1 MANVMITY
9 KLKPGVTREAYEA
22 WVRTYDYPNIRGI
35 KRVAAFTNHRVERL
49 LIGEGAPSM
58 DYVEVFDIPDL
69 DGFTAEDLGS
79 DHLQAVM
86 GEFMGWVDNPQFL
99 VVSPVV

>member
-9 KLKPGVTREAYEA
+9 KLKSGVTREAFEA
-22 WVRTYDYPNIRGI
+22 WVKSYDYPNIRGI
-35 KRVAAFTNHRVERL
+35 KRVASFTNHRVERL
-49 LIGEGAPSM
+49 LIGEGAPSV

-86 GEFMGWVDNPQFL
+86 GAFMGWVDNPQFL
-99 VVSPVV
+99 VVSPIE

>member
-9 KLKPGVTREAYEA
+9 KLKSGVTREDFEA
-22 WVRTYDYPNIRGI
+22 WVRSYDYPNIRGI
-35 KRVAAFTNHRVERL
+35 TRVASFTNHRVERL
-49 LIGEGAPSM
+49 LIGEGAPSV

-69 DGFTAEDLGS
+69 DGFTAEDLGGA
-79 DHLQAVM
+79 HLQAVM
-86 GEFMGWVDNPQFL
+86 GAFMGWVDNPQFL

>member
-9 KLKPGVTREAYEA
+9 RLQAGKTREAFEA

-35 KRVAAFTNHRVERL
+35 KRVAGFTNHRVERL
-49 LIGEGAPSM
+49 LIGEGAPSV
-58 DYVEVFDIPDL
+58 DYIEVFDIPDL

-86 GEFMGWVDNPQFL
+86 GAFMDWVDSPQFL
-99 VVSPVV
+99 VVSPIA

>member
-9 KLKPGVTREAYEA
+9 KLKAGVTRDAFET
-22 WVRTYDYPNIRGI
+22 WVRTYDYPNIRGL
-35 KRVAAFTNHRVERL
+35 KRVAGFTNHRVERR
-49 LIGEGAPSM
+49 LIGEGAPTL

-86 GEFMGWVDNPQFL
+86 GAFMAWVEDPQFL
-99 VVSPVV
+99 VVSPIV

>member
-9 KLKPGVTREAYEA
+9 KLKPGVAREAFEA
-22 WVRTYDYPNIRGI
+22 WVREYDYPNIRGI
-35 KRVAAFTNHRVERL
+35 KRVASFTNHRVERL

-69 DGFTAEDLGS
+69 DGFVAEDLGGE
-79 DHLQAVM
+79 HLQAVM
-86 GEFMGWVDNPQFL
+86 GEFMTRVDDPQFL
-99 VVSPVV
+99 VVSAVV

>member
-9 KLKPGVTREAYEA
+9 KLQPGVTREAFEA

-35 KRVAAFTNHRVERL
+35 RRVAAFTNHRVERL
-49 LIGEGAPSM
+49 LIGEGAPSA

-69 DGFTAEDLGS
+69 DGFVAEDLGG
-79 DHLQAVM
+79 DHLQTVM
-86 GEFMGWVDNPQFL
+86 GQFMAWADNPQFL
-99 VVSPVV
+99 VVSPVI

>member
-9 KLKPGVTREAYEA
+9 KLKAGVSREDFET
-22 WVRTYDYPNIRGI
+22 WVRGYDYPNMRGL
-35 KRVAAFTNHRVERL
+35 KRVASFTNHRVERL
-49 LIGEGAPSM
+49 LIGEGAPSV

-69 DGFTAEDLGS
+69 DGFTAEDLPGET
-79 DHLQAVM
+79 LQTVM
-86 GEFMGWVDNPQFL
+86 GAFMDWVEAPQFL

>member
-9 KLKPGVTREAYEA
+9 KLKSGVSREDFEA
-22 WVRTYDYPNIRGI
+22 WVKSYDYPNIRAI
-35 KRVAAFTNHRVERL
+35 KRVAAFTNHRVEGL
-49 LIGEGAPSM
+49 LIGEGAPSV

-79 DHLQAVM
+79 EALQTVM
-86 GEFMGWVDNPQFL
+86 GAFMGWVDNPQFL
-99 VVSPVV
+99 VVSPIV

>member
-9 KLKPGVTREAYEA
+9 KLKSGVTREDFEA
-22 WVRTYDYPNIRGI
+22 LVRSYDYPNIRGI
-35 KRVAAFTNHRVERL
+35 TRVASFTNHRVERL
-49 LIGEGAPSM
+49 LIGEGAPSV

-69 DGFTAEDLGS
+69 DGFVAEDLGG

-86 GEFMGWVDNPQFL
+86 GQFMAWADNPQFL
-99 VVSPVV
+99 VVSPVI

>member
-9 KLKPGVTREAYEA
+9 KLKPGVTREAFEA

-35 KRVAAFTNHRVERL
+35 RRVAAFTNHRVERL
-49 LIGEGAPSM
+49 LIGEGPPSA

-69 DGFTAEDLGS
+69 DGFVAEDLGG

-86 GEFMGWVDNPQFL
+86 GQFMAWADNPQFL
-99 VVSPVV
+99 VVSPVI

>member
-9 KLKPGVTREAYEA
+9 KLKDGVKREDFEA
-22 WVRTYDYPNIRGI
+22 WVRGYDYPNIRGI

-69 DGFTAEDLGS
+69 DGFIAEDLGGA
-79 DHLQAVM
+79 HLQTVM
-86 GEFMGWVDNPQFL
+86 GEFMARVDAPQFL

>member
-9 KLKPGVTREAYEA
+9 RLKPGVTRDAFEA
-22 WVRTYDYPNIRGI
+22 WVRDYDYPGIRGI
-35 KRVAAFTNHRVERL
+35 RRVAAFTNHRVERL

-69 DGFTAEDLGS
+69 DGFVAEDLGG

-86 GEFMGWVDNPQFL
+86 GEFMARVDDPQFL
-99 VVSPVV
+99 VVSPIV

>member
-9 KLKPGVTREAYEA
+9 KLRAGVNRADFEA
-22 WVRTYDYPNIRGI
+22 WVRSYDYPNIRGL
-35 KRVAAFTNHRVERL
+35 KRVASFTNHRVERL
-49 LIGEGAPSM
+49 LIGEGAPSV

-69 DGFTAEDLGS
+69 DGFTAEDLPGET
-79 DHLQAVM
+79 LQTVM
-86 GEFMGWVDNPQFL
+86 GAFMGWVEAPQFL

>member
-9 KLKPGVTREAYEA
+9 KLKAGVTRDAFET

-35 KRVAAFTNHRVERL
+35 PPGARFTTPRVERL
-49 LIGEGAPSM
+49 LIGEGAPSV

-69 DGFTAEDLGS
+69 DGFTAEDLGGA
-79 DHLQAVM
+79 HLQAVM
-86 GEFMGWVDNPQFL
+86 GAFMGWVDNPQFL
-99 VVSPVV
+99 VVSPIV

>member
-9 KLKPGVTREAYEA
+9 KLKPGVTREAFET

-35 KRVAAFTNHRVERL
+35 KRVASFTNHRVERL
-49 LIGEGAPSM
+49 LIGEGAPTM

-86 GEFMGWVDNPQFL
+86 GEFMTRVDDPQFL

>member
-9 KLKPGVTREAYEA
+9 KLKAGVSREDFEA
-22 WVRTYDYPNIRGI
+22 WVRSYDYPGIRAI
-35 KRVAAFTNHRVERL
+35 KRVASFVNHRVERL
-49 LIGEGAPSM
+49 LIGEGAPSV

-79 DHLQAVM
+79 PALQTIM
-86 GEFMGWVDNPQFL
+86 GAFMAWVDDPQFL
-99 VVSPVV
+99 VVSAVV

>member
-9 KLKPGVTREAYEA
+9 KLKSGVTREAFEA
-22 WVRTYDYPNIRGI
+22 WVRSYDYPNIRGI
-35 KRVAAFTNHRVERL
+35 SRVASFTNHRVERL
-49 LIGEGAPSM
+49 LIGEGAPSV

-69 DGFTAEDLGS
+69 DGFTAEDLGGA
-79 DHLQAVM
+79 HLQAVM
-86 GEFMGWVDNPQFL
+86 GEFMTRVDNPQFL

>member
-9 KLKPGVTREAYEA
+9 KLKAGVTREAFED
-22 WVRTYDYPNIRGI
+22 WVRAYDYPNIRGI
-35 KRVAAFTNHRVERL
+35 RRIAAFTNHRVERL
-49 LIGEGAPSM
+49 LIGEGEPTA

-86 GEFMGWVDNPQFL
+86 GEFMARVDNPQFL
-99 VVSPVV
+99 VVSPIT

>member
-1 MANVMITY
+1 MSNVMITY
-9 KLKPGVTREAYEA
+9 KLKPGVTRDAFEA

-86 GEFMGWVDNPQFL
+86 GEFMARVDDPQFL
-99 VVSPVV
+99 VVSPIV

>member
-1 MANVMITY
+1 
-9 KLKPGVTREAYEA
+9 
-22 WVRTYDYPNIRGI
+22 
-35 KRVAAFTNHRVERL
+35 
-49 LIGEGAPSM
+49 M

-86 GEFMGWVDNPQFL
+86 GEFMARVDDPQFL
-99 VVSPVV
+99 VVSPIV

>member
-9 KLKPGVTREAYEA
+9 RLKPGVTRDAFEA
-22 WVRTYDYPNIRGI
+22 WVRDYDYPNIRSI
-35 KRVAAFTNHRVERL
+35 RRVAAFTNHRVERL
-49 LIGEGAPSM
+49 LIGEGTPSA

-69 DGFTAEDLGS
+69 DGFIAQDLGG

-86 GEFMGWVDNPQFL
+86 GEFMARVDDPQFL
-99 VVSPVV
+99 VVSPIV